1 MHADLGR
8 CRCLS
13 ECHQGHP
20 VPRRRPGAR
29 DPDTGCQPADQD
41 TGQELWS
48 YQTGSGIV
56 GSPVTYFIDGK
67 QYVAVPSGFGGWTGW
82 ATIGGGG
89 APHLKDSRKG
99 GYVTVFGLFDE

>member
-1 MHADLGR
+1 LTVEAPSPSMSGVPTTGGALVFAGTPAGQFQAYHQVTGHAM
-8 CRCLS
+8 
-13 ECHQGHP
+13 
-20 VPRRRPGAR
+20 
-29 DPDTGCQPADQD
+29 
-41 TGQELWS
+41 WS